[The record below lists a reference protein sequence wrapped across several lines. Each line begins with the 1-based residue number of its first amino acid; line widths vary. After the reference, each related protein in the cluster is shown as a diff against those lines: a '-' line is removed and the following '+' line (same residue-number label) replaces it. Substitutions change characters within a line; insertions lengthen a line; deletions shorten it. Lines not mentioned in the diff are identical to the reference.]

1 MLKAAGDIII
11 FVGAIFLAVSNITG
25 IISKIIKKPVDRF
38 KDTINQEINNEVP
51 KIIDNSLKEIKDLN
65 ITQNKNIELLLRSSK
80 DILRQRIMEIYHKWK
95 DKRMLPISEKEFLD
109 ELYKDYKAE
118 GGNSFIDKYYGRMST
133 WKILDDGYSEPDK

>member
-1 MLKAAGDIII
+1 MLKTAGDIII
-11 FVGAIFLAVSNITG
+11 FVGAIFLAVSNIIG
-25 IISKIIKKPVDRF
+25 IISKIIKKPADRF
-38 KDTINQEINNEVP
+38 KDTINQEINTEVP

-118 GGNSFIDKYYGRMST
+118 GGNSFIDKYYSRMSN
-133 WKILDDGYSEPDK
+133 WKILDDGYSEPTK